1 MSNATNHTLQR
12 IIQDLLTYIRT
23 SPLPYDDRDA
33 DSVLEL
39 LYNAYVNTQGS
50 DPEEIK
56 AKFATI
62 EECLSE
68 VSLDMN
74 NYVFAAVCDLCM
86 AFEKKGFMD
95 GIRLGSHLI
104 LELRDN

>member
-1 MSNATNHTLQR
+1 MKDSTIPSIAQALYSYIKATP
-12 IIQDLLTYIRT
+12 LTF
-23 SPLPYDDRDA
+23 DDGDT

-56 AKFATI
+56 EKFATI

-74 NYVFAAVCDLCM
+74 NYIFAAVCDLCM

-95 GIRLGSHLI
+95 GIALGSHLI
-104 LELRDN
+104 LELRND

>member
-1 MSNATNHTLQR
+1 MKDSAIPSIAQALYSYIKATP
-12 IIQDLLTYIRT
+12 LTF
-23 SPLPYDDRDA
+23 DVGDA
-33 DSVLEL
+33 ESVLEL

-56 AKFATI
+56 EKFATI

-74 NYVFAAVCDLCM
+74 NYIFAAVCDLCI
-86 AFEKKGFMD
+86 AFVKKGFMD

>member
-1 MSNATNHTLQR
+1 MKDSAIPSIAQALYSYIKAIH
-12 IIQDLLTYIRT
+12 LTF
-23 SPLPYDDRDA
+23 DDGDA

-74 NYVFAAVCDLCM
+74 NDIFAAVCDLCM

-95 GIRLGSHLI
+95 GITLGSHLI
-104 LELRDN
+104 LELQDN

>member
-1 MSNATNHTLQR
+1 MKDSAIPCIAQALYSYIKATP
-12 IIQDLLTYIRT
+12 LTF
-23 SPLPYDDRDA
+23 DDGDA

-56 AKFATI
+56 AIFASI

-86 AFEKKGFMD
+86 AFEKKGFID
-95 GIRLGSHLI
+95 GITLGSHLM
-104 LELRDN
+104 LELQD

>member
-1 MSNATNHTLQR
+1 MDTTIPSIAQALYAYIKATP
-12 IIQDLLTYIRT
+12 LTF
-23 SPLPYDDRDA
+23 DDGDA

-62 EECLSE
+62 EECLCE

-95 GIRLGSHLI
+95 GITLGSHLI

>member
-1 MSNATNHTLQR
+1 MDITIPSMAKALYNYIKSTP
-12 IIQDLLTYIRT
+12 LTF
-23 SPLPYDDRDA
+23 DDGDA

-39 LYNAYVNTQGS
+39 LYNAYVNTQGY
-50 DPEEIK
+50 DPDEVK
-56 AKFATI
+56 AKFDNI

-74 NYVFAAVCDLCM
+74 NYIFAAVCDLCM

-95 GIRLGSHLI
+95 GIKLGSHLI
-104 LELRDN
+104 LELRND

>member
-1 MSNATNHTLQR
+1 MKDSAIPSIAQALYSYIKATP
-12 IIQDLLTYIRT
+12 LTF
-23 SPLPYDDRDA
+23 DDGDA
-33 DSVLEL
+33 ESVLEL

-62 EECLSE
+62 EECLCE

-95 GIRLGSHLI
+95 GIKLGSHLI
-104 LELRDN
+104 LELQDN